1 MLQVRGH
8 GRQVVAYFQANK
20 DDIVV
25 FDLGAIA
32 ALIVMCAKKP
42 KSIVNNGEKIVDSNV
57 KPK

>member
-1 MLQVRGH
+1 MGIGFIVGIITGGH
-8 GRQVVAYFQANK
+8 G
-20 DDIVV
+20 DSSWIVV